1 MRSCIFY
8 QHDVCLSVFFLI
20 VCPHCPVLDSIK
32 IISIYSARKSYDNGP
47 ILRHTLPSLEK
58 QPFAFVTTVSWKFLR
73 PEYGVVKKP
82 PPTLIFSV
90 PHDVF
95 YPFELGKS
103 GAMSSNRRLGIWS
116 GAVFIMSVLLFVN
129 IIF

>member
-1 MRSCIFY
+1 M
-8 QHDVCLSVFFLI
+8 CLSVFFLI
-20 VCPHCPVLDSIK
+20 VCLYCSVLDLMK
-32 IISIYSARKSYDNGP
+32 LISIYSARKLYDNGP

-103 GAMSSNRRLGIWS
+103 GAMSSNRRVGMWS
-116 GAVFIMSVLLFVN
+116 GTVIITSILLFS
-129 IIF
+129 I